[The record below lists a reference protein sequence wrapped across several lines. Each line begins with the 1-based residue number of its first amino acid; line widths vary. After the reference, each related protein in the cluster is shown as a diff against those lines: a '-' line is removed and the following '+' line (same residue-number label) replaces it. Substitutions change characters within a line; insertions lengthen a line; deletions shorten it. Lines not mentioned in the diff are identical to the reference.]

1 MFLIFLLS
9 KLKIMIKDSKNQ
21 LPNNK
26 IHKHRITKEP
36 ARKIPLLFIT
46 KQLKHYML
54 FRYILPLEFSTN
66 IL

>member
-36 ARKIPLLFIT
+36 ARKIP
-46 KQLKHYML
+46 
-54 FRYILPLEFSTN
+54 
-66 IL
+66 